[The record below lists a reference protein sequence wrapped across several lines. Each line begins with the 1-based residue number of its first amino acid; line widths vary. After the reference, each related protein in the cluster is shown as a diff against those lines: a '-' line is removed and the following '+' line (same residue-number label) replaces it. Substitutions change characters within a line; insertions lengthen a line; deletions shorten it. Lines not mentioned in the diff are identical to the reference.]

1 MLGAGLARWGAAGTK
16 PSSDPMVTVGRTCH
30 TAVMVANSK
39 DEPPGS
45 RPTRWMYENLRSFFS
60 VLMSPTTAL
69 MRIRAPS
76 LRQPRSRNEK
86 TVTATQIW
94 RRRFHVP
101 ADDLMYEVGRRCLG
115 SFGIVMMSVPKFG
128 RWVSCR
134 RRVSRVW
141 ETTALDH
148 ELVSAAS
155 GP

>member
-1 MLGAGLARWGAAGTK
+1 MVKRWVKLVWRRSRYLPILALPEESAL
-16 PSSDPMVTVGRTCH
+16 SSQALSTSSPEVSLPA
-30 TAVMVANSK
+30 TA
-39 DEPPGS
+39 GS

-128 RWVSCR
+128 RWVWCR
-134 RRVSRVW
+134 RIESTDRRCDR
-141 ETTALDH
+141 T
-148 ELVSAAS
+148 
-155 GP
+155 